1 MLTEV
6 PHGVL
11 LANMSGLGLFKFS
24 LSRIDLIIQFSAL
37 VEALDSASLVPLR
50 GILLICVHS
59 LNRSISDLVEYLRG
73 ILSLPLLGIRGH
85 NGGAE
90 ALLMSWKVRRILTI
104 IPAPRCEEMLQTCA
118 AG

>member
-24 LSRIDLIIQFSAL
+24 LSGIDLIIQFPAL

-50 GILLICVHS
+50 GILLVCVHS

-73 ILSLPLLGIRGH
+73 ILSLPLLSIRGH
-85 NGGAE
+85 NTLG
-90 ALLMSWKVRRILTI
+90 LFQIDTHIVVRFESIHVR
-104 IPAPRCEEMLQTCA
+104 
-118 AG
+118 G